1 MLLSSTYL
9 CMAFRGSLPFA
20 QGSLQSSSTSDPFRS
35 QLLGPSYVQTNG
47 LVGSGQSWLLSY
59 LAPPTLLYVGRE
71 HLYLLPI
78 VSQARTQEEGGV
90 AHWCHT

>member
-59 LAPPTLLYVGRE
+59 LAPPFFM
-71 HLYLLPI
+71 
-78 VSQARTQEEGGV
+78 
-90 AHWCHT
+90 